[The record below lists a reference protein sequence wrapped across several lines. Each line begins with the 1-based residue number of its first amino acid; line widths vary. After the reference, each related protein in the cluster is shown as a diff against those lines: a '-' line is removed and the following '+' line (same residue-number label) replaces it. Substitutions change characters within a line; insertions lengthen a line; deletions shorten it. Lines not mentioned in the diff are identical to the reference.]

1 MSSELTREQVDMLPG
16 PTVLEFGTGWCG
28 YCLAARPLI
37 DQVLGEHPEVRHVQV
52 EDGRGKR
59 LGRSFG
65 VKLWPTLVF
74 YRDGSEV
81 ARVFVIGR
89 GLNGASQLSRSWT
102 RRARPSVS
110 SAPAPGRHAR

>member
-1 MSSELTREQVDMLPG
+1 MSSELTREQVDALAG
-16 PTVLEFGTGWCG
+16 ATVIEFGTGWCG

-37 DQVLGEHPEVRHVQV
+37 DHALAEHPEVRHVQV

-74 YRDGSEV
+74 LKDGVEV
-81 ARVFVIGR
+81 ARV
-89 GLNGASQLSRSWT
+89 T
-102 RRARPSVS
+102 RPSGA
-110 SAPAPGRHAR
+110 APLADAVAKIA